1 MMPGSPDH
9 GPNTSSRHGHN
20 DNGYLVESASQE
32 IFSGPVSESVPSSY
46 STFHHRRQFSA
57 RSGLEDLL
65 HDRES
70 ASRSPEFRVRRSSS
84 LRRRPQFDTTESDAS
99 FDSQSSNSHASLMRK
114 RTDSL
119 SSFRF
124 FSQDEIQQAEGASS
138 APNEVDPVEY
148 ELSRR
153 EDIQDEEYL
162 PRTPHQHPKR
172 YSYEQNFRPPEGFE
186 EEITDISLES
196 SSRKRQQSI
205 DNLHRWDTVESEE
218 PLLSHIASRL
228 SEDLNYTSYHKEY
241 DSSRFQQRFY
251 ISEEDLVIVIAG
263 YRTGR
268 LRKLLYEGLCIA
280 TLGIAYLVLRWFPR
294 WRIACT
300 GVPSPLGK
308 CEWLVVEN
316 QRGELVILDISSAR
330 YNRPLSTIFREDETE
345 KSAATDSNPEVSTSN
360 GMNLNGEVED
370 EDEEDECIDKD
381 PVIPTLRTFEYRYIR
396 FFYHPLQDI
405 FLTNFDWVDPRWVD
419 VQTVREGIDNDTQKD
434 RIRVFGP
441 NIIDINEKTTLQL
454 LFDEI
459 LHPFYIFQVFSIIL
473 WGFDE
478 YYYYA
483 SCIFIISVFSV
494 GNTLIETK
502 QTLSRMRDL
511 ARFECDVRA
520 LRSGFW
526 TAIRSSELVPGD
538 IYEVSDPSITLF
550 PCDSILLSG
559 DCVIN
564 ESMLTGESVPV
575 SKLPAT
581 DEALQHLVSTPSRGS
596 TISPELS
603 KHFLYSGTKIVQV
616 RRPQALNTGPN
627 AGSQLDVAVAMV
639 ARTAFNTTKGA
650 LVRSM
655 LFPKPSGF
663 KFYQDSFKYIS
674 AMAFI
679 ALIGFSFSTVGFIR
693 MHLDTKLIIL
703 RALDLVTVVVPPA
716 LPATLTIGT
725 NISLSRLRNKLIYC
739 ISPSRINVGGKLD
752 VVCFD
757 KTGTLTEDGLD
768 VLGIH
773 VIERSTTSKRKFSD
787 LFHSIHNFFPTAL
800 SLDGQDINDRMRSA
814 FVAMLTTCHSL
825 RSINNEL
832 VGDPL
837 DLKMFEYTG
846 WMLDEDCGASLFPND
861 NTIANPVSV
870 TFPADSRF
878 HLGIM
883 HSFEFVPKIRRMSV
897 LVKSSTSDTIHVFVK
912 GAPEVMP
919 EICIPST
926 FPLDYDKKLHYY
938 THRGYRVIAC
948 ATKTYENLTSEEA
961 RKFKRP
967 EVESGL
973 TLMGFIVFEN
983 KLKPTTTAVIEQLN
997 DAEIRTVM
1005 CTGDNV
1011 LTAIS
1016 VARECKIVQDSM
1028 IFVPNFLGKQDQQ
1041 LRSKLTCQNLKQS
1054 IFNGRVLM
1062 TVATYWTQLLS
1073 RYELLGNYFI

>member
-1 MMPGSPDH
+1 MMPGPPDH
-9 GPNTSSRHGHN
+9 GPSTSSESGHN
-20 DNGYLVESASQE
+20 DNGYLAEPASEE

-57 RSGLEDLL
+57 RSSPEDLL
-65 HDRES
+65 DGRES
-70 ASRSPEFRVRRSSS
+70 ATRSLEFRARRSSS
-84 LRRRPQFDTTESDAS
+84 LRRRPQFERTESDVS
-99 FDSQSSNSHASLMRK
+99 FDSQCPSSHANLMHK
-114 RTDSL
+114 RSDSL
-119 SSFRF
+119 SRFRF
-124 FSQDEIQQAEGASS
+124 FSQNEIQQAEGAST

-153 EDIQDEEYL
+153 EANQDKEYL
-162 PRTPHQHPKR
+162 PRTPHQHPYR
-172 YSYEQNFRPPEGFE
+172 YSYEQNFRPSEGFE
-186 EEITDISLES
+186 GEIPDLLLES

-205 DNLHRWDTVESEE
+205 ENLHQWDAIESEE
-218 PLLSHIASRL
+218 PLLSNIASRL
-228 SEDLNYTSYHKEY
+228 SEDLNYTQYCEEY
-241 DSSRFQQRFY
+241 DASRLQQRFY

-263 YRTGR
+263 YKTSR

-280 TLGIAYLVLRWFPR
+280 TFGIAYLVLHWFPR
-294 WRIACT
+294 WRISCI
-300 GVPSPLGK
+300 GIPSPLGK
-308 CEWLVVEN
+308 CHWVVVEN
-316 QRGELVILDISSAR
+316 QRGELSILDISSAR
-330 YNRPLSTIFREDETE
+330 YNRPLSTIFREGEAEILAED
-345 KSAATDSNPEVSTSN
+345 DDPNPDAFLTSSI
-360 GMNLNGEVED
+360 NLNQED
-370 EDEEDECIDKD
+370 EDDEDGIIDRD
-381 PVIPTLRTFEYRYIR
+381 PVIPTLRIFEYRYIR
-396 FFYHPLQDI
+396 FFYHPFQDI
-405 FLTNFDWVDPRWVD
+405 FQTNFDWVDPRWVD
-419 VQTVREGIDNDTQKD
+419 VKTVRKGIDNDIQQD
-434 RIRVFGP
+434 RLRVFGS
-441 NIIDINEKTTLQL
+441 NIIDINEKTTLHL

-459 LHPFYIFQVFSIIL
+459 LHPFYIFQVFSIVL

-494 GNTLIETK
+494 GNTLIKTK
-502 QTLSRMRDL
+502 QTLGRTREL

-559 DCVIN
+559 DCVVN

-581 DEALQHLVSTPSRGS
+581 DEALQHLVTSPSRGS
-596 TISPELS
+596 TISPEIS
-603 KHFLYSGTKIVQV
+603 RHFLYSGTKIVQV
-616 RRPQALNTGPN
+616 RRPQALSTGPN

-639 ARTAFNTTKGA
+639 ARTAFTTTKGA

-674 AMAFI
+674 AMAFV
-679 ALIGFSFSTVGFIR
+679 ALVGFSISTVGFIR
-693 MHLDTKLIIL
+693 MHLETKLIIL

-716 LPATLTIGT
+716 LPATLSIGT
-725 NISLSRLRNKLIYC
+725 NISLSRLRNKLIHC

-752 VVCFD
+752 IVCFD

-773 VIERSTTSKRKFSD
+773 VNEMSTTSKRQFSD
-787 LFHSIHNFFPTAL
+787 IFYSINEFLPTEL
-800 SLDGQDINDRMRSA
+800 SLDDQDTDSNGSMRSA

-825 RSINNEL
+825 RLINKEL

-837 DLKMFEYTG
+837 DLKMFDYTG
-846 WMLDEDCGASLFPND
+846 WMFDEDRGASLFPND
-861 NTIANPVSV
+861 NTIASPVSV
-870 TFPADSRF
+870 TFPADSRLY
-878 HLGIM
+878 LGII
-883 HSFEFVPKIRRMSV
+883 HSFDFVPKIRRMSV
-897 LVKSSTSDTIHVFVK
+897 LVKSSRSDTIHIFVK

-948 ATKTYENLTSEEA
+948 ATKTYENLTSERA
-961 RKFKRP
+961 RKFKRT

-973 TLMGFIVFEN
+973 TFMGFIVFEN
-983 KLKPTTTAVIEQLN
+983 KLKPNTTAVIEQLN
-997 DAEIRTVM
+997 DAEIRTIM

-1016 VARECKIVQDSM
+1016 VAKECKIVQDST
-1028 IFVPNFLGKQDQQ
+1028 IYVPNFLGKRDK
-1041 LRSKLTCQNLKQS
+1041 KLGNNLTFQNRKQS
-1054 IFNGRVLM
+1054 IFNGSALM
-1062 TVATYWTQLLS
+1062 TGAIFWTQ
-1073 RYELLGNYFI
+1073 